1 MRKCTNCGRECR
13 DNEYTCID
21 CGGMTSKADSGMQ
34 NKYVAPVDAKEQI
47 IDDKLRRFMKEKGL
61 EPLNKQDAEKARNIA
76 RQLLG
81 NNLIQLGTA
90 LSFTGKTEDLAK
102 MSYLSALV
110 DQNWMI
116 ISQLDRLNKNIEK
129 LIEK

>member
-47 IDDKLRRFMKEKGL
+47 IDDKLRRFMKENRFGSL
-61 EPLNKQDAEKARNIA
+61 CNKQDAEK
-76 RQLLG
+76 
-81 NNLIQLGTA
+81 
-90 LSFTGKTEDLAK
+90 D
-102 MSYLSALV
+102 
-110 DQNWMI
+110 
-116 ISQLDRLNKNIEK
+116 EK
-129 LIEK
+129 